1 MIGAVQV
8 LALGYKQAELPKEI
22 VNEINLLRSSDAVRL
37 LDIYAINKGKDRTIT
52 EHAIEEINDW
62 DGELIRKML
71 RSAGASRV
79 LNTYTT
85 DSTGFLVQG
94 TPIPDIGVSVPDGTN
109 VIVLLIEHV
118 WASPLEDALRDG
130 SAFPVA
136 GGWAGRQ
143 ALQNA
148 GLVMNDTAD

>member
-1 MIGAVQV
+1 MIGAVQIV
-8 LALGYKQAELPKEI
+8 ALGYRQAELPTEI
-22 VNEINLLRSSDAVRL
+22 VNEINLLRSNDAVRL
-37 LDIYAINKGKDRTIT
+37 LDVYAIKKAKDRTIT
-52 EHAIEEINDW
+52 EQAVEEVNDW

-85 DSTGFLVQG
+85 DTTGFLVQG
-94 TPIPDIGVSVPDGTN
+94 TSIPDLGVSVPDGTN
-109 VIVLLIEHV
+109 VIILLIEHV
-118 WASPLEDALRDG
+118 WANPLEDALRNG

-143 ALQNA
+143 ALEKA
-148 GLVMNDTAD
+148 GLAMDDTTH